1 MSKTLL
7 TMPVLTMSYNN
18 TRGSETD
25 FGRLLSLQLTLGI
38 ITDMV
43 ILIFFLSVKETAD
56 NFRQKTQ

>member
-1 MSKTLL
+1 
-7 TMPVLTMSYNN
+7 MPVLTMSYNN

-43 ILIFFLSVKETAD
+43 ILIFLSVKETAD